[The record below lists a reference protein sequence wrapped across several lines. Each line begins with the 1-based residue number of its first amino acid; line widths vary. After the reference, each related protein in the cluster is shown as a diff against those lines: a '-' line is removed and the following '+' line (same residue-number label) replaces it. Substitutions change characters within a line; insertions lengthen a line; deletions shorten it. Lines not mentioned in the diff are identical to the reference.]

1 MNDRLEKLE
10 AKKSKIQAEIQR
22 IRGREAAQN
31 RKDDTR
37 RKILAG
43 ALFLS
48 MVECGE
54 VVNKNV
60 LLAALDKSLAR
71 PQDRVL
77 FNLPPLPTETP
88 NRG

>member
-1 MNDRLEKLE
+1 MPDKLQKLE
-10 AKKSKIQAEIQR
+10 AKKAKIVAEIQR

-48 MVECGE
+48 MVERGE

-60 LLAALDKSLAR
+60 LLAALDKSLSR
-71 PQDRVL
+71 PQDRAL